1 MQHLILMNTYYC
13 QKINSLYF
21 VGGGFGLNDQF
32 ENIHAKVQYGAGL
45 EYMASDKFGIKY
57 MWNIT

>member
-1 MQHLILMNTYYC
+1 LPKDKFLIFC
-13 QKINSLYF
+13 C
-21 VGGGFGLNDQF
+21 GGGFGLNDQF
-32 ENIHAKVQYGAGL
+32 ENIHAKVHGAGL